1 MIAWIYTVSK
11 RVERPVIMP
20 SDDDFE
26 WGDFLGDSN
35 GPAYQKT
42 EVRSGPP
49 LEYVAEKMRH
59 SLEQLHGLLV
69 WIEKYVP
76 DDLPQP
82 ESARGSGF
90 STKRDGLASPALGA
104 FNYGL
109 VAYLALQNMLSLAND
124 YDLIGRLVAMSTR
137 DFSRWLDVIEA
148 EGSVTG

>member
-1 MIAWIYTVSK
+1 
-11 RVERPVIMP
+11 MP

-26 WGDFLGDSN
+26 WGEILGDSN

-49 LEYVAEKMRH
+49 LDYVAEKMRH

-69 WIEKYVP
+69 WAGKYVP

-82 ESARGSGF
+82 QTARGSCF
-90 STKRDGLASPALGA
+90 STKRDGLVSPALGA

-124 YDLIGRLVAMSTR
+124 YELIGRLVAMSTR
-137 DFSRWLDVIEA
+137 DFCRWLDVIES